1 MGKNKSKKKQVTHY
15 QKMISNMKKLD
26 NYLKAEMLVAKK
38 KKSNNN
44 DKQKEK

>member
-26 NYLKAEMLVAKK
+26 NYLKTEMLASKK
-38 KKSNNN
+38 KKRDNN
-44 DKQKEK
+44 DCGR